1 MFGLAPALQA
11 TRIHVMQAARGDFSS
26 EFRPVR
32 LRNTLVVGQITVC
45 VLLLITAAILLRGIK
60 RIQTIDSGL
69 STRDNIEMVVEE
81 KSRARVLDRLS
92 SDPMVQ
98 TLAAGVNAPVD
109 RKPLVPVMPGM
120 AGATLEVPLNSR
132 AQEYLSMFEIA
143 LGRRCTFIDS

>member
-1 MFGLAPALQA
+1 MLAFSASCWPPLWHPRYCSAWPQRYRPRVLN
-11 TRIHVMQAARGDFSS
+11 VMQAARGDFSS

-32 LRNTLVVGQITVC
+32 LRNSLVVGQITVC

-69 STRDNIEMVVEE
+69 STRDNIEMVLEE

-98 TLAAGVNAPVD
+98 ILAAGVNAPVD
-109 RKPLVPVMPGM
+109 RKPLVPVMP
-120 AGATLEVPLNSR
+120 AK
-132 AQEYLSMFEIA
+132 
-143 LGRRCTFIDS
+143 